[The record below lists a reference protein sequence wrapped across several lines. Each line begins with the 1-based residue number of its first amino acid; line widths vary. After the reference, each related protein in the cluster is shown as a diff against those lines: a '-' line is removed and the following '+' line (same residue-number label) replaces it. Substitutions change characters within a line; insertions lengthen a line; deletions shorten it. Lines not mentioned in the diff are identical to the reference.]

1 MSCDY
6 HLLPH
11 PGIQTLAPYIPGKSA
26 EELAQEQ
33 GIKDIIK
40 LASNENPLGCSPR
53 VLEVLS
59 NISGT
64 RIATYPAAANHP
76 LRHKLA
82 EKLSID
88 SEMITLGNGSDVLFS
103 LMMTCFAL
111 HRNKEILV
119 HDQSFI
125 AYRVFA
131 KTLGIPVISTPLKP
145 NWEVDIDAM
154 IHACHEKTALIFI
167 PNPNNPTGLLLEPA
181 EIKKLL
187 NHIPDSTILVLDE
200 AYYEY
205 VSHPEYQNS
214 TTLLSEHP
222 NLIITRTFSK
232 AYGMAGLR
240 LGYAIANKEITA
252 ILQRANPP
260 FTVNQAA
267 LVAAIAALDD
277 DEFIKKSVSM
287 NQDGL
292 NDLKHGLDNL
302 GIGYLPTAG
311 NFITMDCKTDAGP
324 LYEALQRH
332 GIIVRPLHPYG
343 LNHYLR
349 VTVGTEQQNHR
360 FLDTLSTCL
369 ST

>member
-1 MSCDY
+1 MPCDY
-6 HLLPH
+6 NLLPH
-11 PGIQTLAPYIPGKSA
+11 PGIQTLAPYVPGKSA

-53 VLEVLS
+53 IIEALT
-59 NISGT
+59 NMSGT
-64 RIATYPAAANHP
+64 KIATYPAVTNHP
-76 LRHKLA
+76 LRPMLA

-131 KTLGIPVISTPLKP
+131 KTLGIPIISTPLKA

-167 PNPNNPTGLLLEPA
+167 PNPNNPTGLLLELA
-181 EIKKLL
+181 EIRRLL

-200 AYYEY
+200 AYHEY
-205 VSHPEYQNS
+205 VHHPEYQHS
-214 TTLLSEHP
+214 IRLLSEHP

-267 LVAAIAALDD
+267 LVAGTAAPGG
-277 DEFIKKSVSM
+277 DEIF
-287 NQDGL
+287 
-292 NDLKHGLDNL
+292 
-302 GIGYLPTAG
+302 
-311 NFITMDCKTDAGP
+311 
-324 LYEALQRH
+324 
-332 GIIVRPLHPYG
+332 
-343 LNHYLR
+343 
-349 VTVGTEQQNHR
+349 
-360 FLDTLSTCL
+360 
-369 ST
+369 